1 MIRLVF
7 TYTQEVLIFDI
18 DNKII
23 IYRDRKWPMGIK
35 FIPKDEDFIR
45 KVRFSRNKISDNM
58 ITWMVD
64 ANSGKSLA
72 EWEACKDD
80 AEVAEI
86 VKRDARLK
94 GCVFRKSFTGEEL
107 AAAEAAKEEGK
118 EAGYIDKIPTNSI
131 SKTEA
136 S

>member
-7 TYTQEVLIFDI
+7 TYDKEVIIFDI

-23 IYRDRKWPMGIK
+23 VYRDRKWPMGIK

-45 KVRFSRNKISDNM
+45 KVKFSRNRISNDM
-58 ITWMVD
+58 ITWMMD

-80 AEVAEI
+80 LEVSEI

-107 AAAEAAKEEGK
+107 ATAEKADINGLKS
-118 EAGYIDKIPTNSI
+118 GYVDKIPVNNL
-131 SKTEA
+131 SKEEEN
-136 S
+136 